1 MSDKQLKLFAQ
12 QLRLREYEVRQQ
24 FTLWNVVT
32 ALEAD
37 VPSESAMVK
46 LFTVSEQA
54 SLATFFYY

>member
-37 VPSESAMVK
+37 VPSGSAMVR